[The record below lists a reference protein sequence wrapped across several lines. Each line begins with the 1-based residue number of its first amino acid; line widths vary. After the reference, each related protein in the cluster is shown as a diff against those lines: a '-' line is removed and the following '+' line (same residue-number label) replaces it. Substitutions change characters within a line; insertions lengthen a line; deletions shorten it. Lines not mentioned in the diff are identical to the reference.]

1 MSANTIEKLEAYK
14 KKHNLSDSAVAEK
27 LSQKKVKVYPIYL
40 YRWRKAGKIIGI
52 YKGFIEDFLLR
63 EKDNGRF

>member
-1 MSANTIEKLEAYK
+1 MSKQTLKKLEAYK
-14 KKHNLSDSAVAEK
+14 KKHRLSDAAFADR
-27 LSQKKVKVYPIYL
+27 LSQKRTKVYPIYL

-52 YKGFIEDFLLR
+52 YGGFIEDFLQR